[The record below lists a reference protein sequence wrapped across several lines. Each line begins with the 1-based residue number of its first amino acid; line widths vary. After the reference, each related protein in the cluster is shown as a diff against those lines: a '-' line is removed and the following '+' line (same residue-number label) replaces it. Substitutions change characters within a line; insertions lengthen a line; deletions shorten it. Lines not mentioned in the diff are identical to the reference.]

1 MEWKDSFVHER
12 FSLALP
18 FSAAEGLTPNFV
30 QQFRGNRTLNALRTT
45 VLNPVHRD
53 LQAKLVEF
61 GGFEMP
67 VQYSSIV
74 EEHNTVRNSAGLFD
88 LCHMGRFEIR
98 GAGAVEAID
107 ALVTCNTAKMPT
119 GRIRYALVPNEN
131 GGVRDDILV
140 YKFPDSVFLVVNAG
154 NRDKLLEHFET
165 HLSKDVEFHDR
176 SEELAMIAVQGP
188 AAHDILAPVTSTTW
202 IPTFDDLGY
211 YKITAGHIDLGGER
225 YDGWI
230 SRTGYTGENG
240 FEIYVDSHRAA
251 DLWNG
256 LTELAGDRMQ
266 PCGLGSRDTLRMEAG
281 MPLYGHEL
289 GEEINPYEVGL
300 GSSVK
305 LKKATPYLG
314 LEALRKIKEEG
325 ASRRLI
331 GFVVDGKRVARD
343 GMALFCG
350 DREVGVTTSGAPS
363 PTLGK
368 NIVMG
373 LVAADVADDAAIEVD
388 IRGRRMPLLRHELP
402 FYKREA

>member
-1 MEWKDSFVHER
+1 MKK
-12 FSLALP
+12 
-18 FSAAEGLTPNFV
+18 
-30 QQFRGNRTLNALRTT
+30 T

-67 VQYSSIV
+67 VQYTSIV
-74 EEHNTVRNSAGLFD
+74 EEHNAVRSSAGLFD
-88 LCHMGRFEIR
+88 LCHMGRYEIR
-98 GAGAVEAID
+98 GAKAVEAVD
-107 ALVTCNTAKMPT
+107 ELVTCNTAKMPT
-119 GRIRYALVPNEN
+119 GRIRYALVPNEH

-154 NRDKLLEHFET
+154 NRDKLLEHFGK
-165 HLSKDVEFHDR
+165 HLSPEVEFHDR

-188 AAHDILAPVTSTTW
+188 EAEAILAPVTKTTW
-202 IPTFDDLGY
+202 VPEFTDLGY
-211 YKITAGHIDLGGER
+211 YKISAAHLEISGQR
-225 YDGWI
+225 YDGWV

-240 FEIYVDSHRAA
+240 YEIYVDSDRAG
-251 DLWNG
+251 DLWAQ
-256 LTELAGDRMQ
+256 LTELGGDRMR

-289 GEEINPYEVGL
+289 GEEINPYEAGL

-305 LKKATPYLG
+305 LKKATKYLG
-314 LEALRKIKEEG
+314 MDALREIKAQG
-325 ASRRLI
+325 PKRRLR

-343 GMALFCG
+343 GMALFSG

-373 LVAADVADDAAIEVD
+373 LVATDLADDAPVEVD
-388 IRGRRMPLLRHELP
+388 IRGRRVALLPHEIP
-402 FYKREA
+402 FYKRG